1 MGETLLQ
8 INNITRYV
16 QSAVAAVKKELTL
29 LFGEKASMRGLCFE
43 VGLEG
48 WVEFFQIEGR
58 TGIEETAAERRGVWK
73 KNLKMWDS
81 SV

>member
-1 MGETLLQ
+1 VGETLLQ

-16 QSAVAAVKKELTL
+16 QSAVGAVKKELTL

-48 WVEFFQIEGR
+48 
-58 TGIEETAAERRGVWK
+58 
-73 KNLKMWDS
+73 
-81 SV
+81 